1 MEALFAGAIDAAY
14 IGPSPTINAHVK
26 SKGKAVRIV
35 SGATAG
41 GASLVVRPGINRPAD
56 LRGRK
61 LAAPALG
68 NTQDVALT
76 ELDGGGDVSVQA
88 QENPQTLETFRS
100 GAIDGAWV
108 PEPWATRLV
117 EEGGGRRRGHAL
129 AGGRFV
135 TANLVVRTQFLNE
148 HPDAVRRLVKAQ
160 IAANDFLNSNPQESM
175 RIVNDTLAG
184 LTGKRLA
191 DKIIAEAWGHLV
203 FTNDPIAPSLR
214 ASAKDAVA
222 LGLLTGVDLDG
233 IYDLRFLNE
242 ALRTAGRPHI
252 KG

>member
-1 MEALFAGAIDAAY
+1 M
-14 IGPSPTINAHVK
+14 
-26 SKGKAVRIV
+26 
-35 SGATAG
+35 
-41 GASLVVRPGINRPAD
+41 
-56 LRGRK
+56 
-61 LAAPALG
+61 
-68 NTQDVALT
+68 
-76 ELDGGGDVSVQA
+76 
-88 QENPQTLETFRS
+88 
-100 GAIDGAWV
+100 
-108 PEPWATRLV
+108 
-117 EEGGGRRRGHAL
+117 
-129 AGGRFV
+129 

>member
-117 EEGGGRRRGHAL
+117 EEGGGK
-129 AGGRFV
+129 V
-135 TANLVVRTQFLNE
+135 LVDEATLW
-148 HPDAVRRLVKAQ
+148 PG
-160 IAANDFLNSNPQESM
+160 AAS
-175 RIVNDTLAG
+175 
-184 LTGKRLA
+184 
-191 DKIIAEAWGHLV
+191 
-203 FTNDPIAPSLR
+203 
-214 ASAKDAVA
+214 
-222 LGLLTGVDLDG
+222 
-233 IYDLRFLNE
+233 
-242 ALRTAGRPHI
+242 
-252 KG
+252 